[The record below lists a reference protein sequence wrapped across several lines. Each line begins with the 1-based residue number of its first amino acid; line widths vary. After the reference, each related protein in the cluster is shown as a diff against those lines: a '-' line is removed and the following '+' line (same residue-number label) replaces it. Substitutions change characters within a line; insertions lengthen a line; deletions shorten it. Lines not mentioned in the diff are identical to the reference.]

1 MNNVKIQDIK
11 SNQQSK
17 YEEIIEYL
25 NQDDGYWLENDKWD
39 MTESLFMG
47 HKPRNKERFI
57 DFSRISNNKLKN
69 EVKY

>member
-25 NQDDGYWLENDKWD
+25 NQDDGYWLEMIN
-39 MTESLFMG
+39 G
-47 HKPRNKERFI
+47 I
-57 DFSRISNNKLKN
+57 
-69 EVKY
+69 